1 MSVPRTGNDLARG
14 TLASF
19 LDGTIRAVQEDYP
32 YDDPKRPDEPEQE
45 KEAKEES
52 QEPVSPLSGPHAD
65 PYGLGSTRFGLAAHV
80 VAGLSYFFWP
90 VLPLIIYLMEPDNR
104 FVRFHA
110 LQSLIL
116 GLGMLVVA
124 VVAFVLRIVPV
135 FGALASM
142 ALWIGFAAL
151 VIWGIVSAFTGQ
163 WKRLPVVGEM
173 AAQQLKLD
181 G

>member
-1 MSVPRTGNDLARG
+1 MPD
-14 TLASF
+14 
-19 LDGTIRAVQEDYP
+19 DYP
-32 YDDPKRPDEPEQE
+32 YEDPKRSEGPEQE
-45 KEAKEES
+45 SEAEEEA

-65 PYGLGSTRFGLAAHV
+65 PYGLGLTRFGLAAHV

-90 VLPLIIYLMEPDNR
+90 VLPLIIFVMEPDNR
-104 FVRFHA
+104 FVRFHS

-116 GLGMLVVA
+116 GLGMLVVGVA
-124 VVAFVLRIVPV
+124 AFVLRLIPL
-135 FGALASM
+135 FGTLASM
-142 ALWIGFAAL
+142 ALWIGFAGL

>member
-1 MSVPRTGNDLARG
+1 VPD
-14 TLASF
+14 
-19 LDGTIRAVQEDYP
+19 DYP
-32 YDDPKRPDEPEQE
+32 YDDPQRPEEPEQAG
-45 KEAKEES
+45 EAEETS
-52 QEPVSPLSGPHAD
+52 QQPVSPLSGPHAD

-90 VLPLIIYLMEPDNR
+90 VLPLIIYLLETENR

-124 VVAFVLRIVPV
+124 IAAFVLRFVPL

-173 AAQQLKLD
+173 AAQQLRLD